1 MVGCPPDMPHH
12 TLRTLAC
19 WLFVFSVVTPLAS
32 VAQETTGTIIG
43 TVTDESGAAL
53 PGVTVVL
60 RLTTTGQTFERV
72 TNTAGAYTAPLLPN
86 GSYDITFS
94 LAGFQQRVVR
104 GVSLSVNDRLVVNA
118 RLAVGGVTEV
128 VEVVGAGSVQPTA
141 ALQTLIGSAQV
152 QELPLNNRNFAQLAT
167 LAPGV
172 SNDLPDEVGVGLTS
186 TMNLSI
192 NGARRNAVNWL
203 VDGVS
208 NVDVG
213 SNITLLSTPTLESI
227 QEFKIITSSYAAE
240 WPRSGGGIINVVTK
254 SGASRFSGSGYEFF
268 RNDALNANSFF
279 RKQAADP
286 AIRDNPPF
294 LRYNNFGYTV
304 GGPLLPSRE
313 KAFFF
318 WSQEWRRI
326 RRAPQQTIANVP
338 NPDWL
343 TNPSSAN
350 YVAPELRDPIAVA
363 LLSAYPAPN
372 LPPLTA
378 DAPGRYQVIAPNINN
393 TRQEV
398 LRLDYDLTDAW
409 RLTGRFTH
417 DLSETREIGG
427 LFFGATVPNVATT
440 DTAVPGVIGALA
452 IRSVLGGNRLNELQY
467 QYSSNNIGTTNP
479 EGTRNKRSDFGI
491 TIPEVF
497 PENANNLIPV
507 IDFGVGSLSLI
518 GANQLIRI
526 QYVNHTITNNFSWQR
541 GNHSLKF
548 GGLTTFEQKNENA
561 ANRSQ
566 GTFGFVATA
575 NGPTSFQSFLTGNAS
590 GACVACSYTESE
602 RDIDVQL
609 RWNRFELYAQDT
621 WRARPNFTVDYGVR
635 YALYPPLTEVNDL
648 LVTFDPRVY
657 SAAAAP
663 PFANATGTLI
673 DRTRG
678 DLLTG
683 IIRAGV
689 NSPYGRGI
697 YEFKKDSIQ
706 PRVGFSWDPQST
718 GHTIVR
724 GAYGI
729 YYDQPLVGIF
739 EQNSFTM
746 PPIVNNVT
754 FTNPRLS
761 NPAAGQTPT
770 TTGNRT
776 IQATSTDFDNPRM
789 MQWNVGVTRR
799 LWTHL
804 LAEASYVGSR
814 GDNLIRPTDINY
826 PQPADV
832 VALQA
837 SIPGAVNPVRPY
849 RSYGEIRVRET
860 TARSRY
866 HGLLTALKYEGGRR
880 GTANINYTLSRNQTD
895 STNDRDA
902 VDIPQNPL
910 NPAADYADARTDRR
924 HIMTASYIYEVPF
937 FSDVHTLLKAALA
950 GWQVA
955 GIVNVNS
962 GQPVSRILVSTN
974 NFRRGSFADRVG
986 DINPGERN
994 VNGTL
999 YWFNPNAFAPP
1010 ADGTFGNSGRAPF
1023 RQPGRHQWDVTLSK
1037 NFHPTGT
1044 MRLQF
1049 RADFINAFNQ
1059 VQWTADPNVS
1069 GLDNTCTVS
1078 VTSCTVANDRFGQIL
1093 NTRAPREI
1101 QLGIKLYW

>member
-1 MVGCPPDMPHH
+1 MRMSRIFMLTAV
-12 TLRTLAC
+12 
-19 WLFVFSVVTPLAS
+19 VVTS
-32 VAQETTGTIIG
+32 VSIPHVLFAQETTGTIIG
-43 TVTDESGAAL
+43 TVTDDSGAVL

-60 RLTTTGQTFERV
+60 RHTGTGQTSERV
-72 TNTAGAYTAPLLPN
+72 TNTEGFYTAPLLPI
-86 GSYDITFS
+86 GTYEATFTLS
-94 LAGFQQRVVR
+94 GFQPRTVR
-104 GVSLSVNDRLVVNA
+104 GIALSVNDRIVIDAKLS
-118 RLAVGGVTEV
+118 VGGLSEVIEVT
-128 VEVVGAGSVQPTA
+128 GTQTVQPTA
-141 ALQTLIGSAQV
+141 ALQTLVGSQQV

-172 SNDLPDEVGVGLTS
+172 SNDLSDEVGVGLTS

-254 SGASRFSGSGYEFF
+254 SGSSDFSGSAYEFF
-268 RNDALNANSFF
+268 RNDALNSNSFF
-279 RKQAADP
+279 RKQATDP
-286 AIRDNPPF
+286 AIRDQAPY
-294 LRYNNFGYTV
+294 LRYNNFGYTF
-304 GGPLLPSRE
+304 GGPMLPSRQQ
-313 KAFFF
+313 AFFF

-326 RRAPQQTIANVP
+326 KRAPQQSIASVP

-343 TNPSSAN
+343 TNPASAH
-350 YVAPELRDPIAVA
+350 YVAPAQRDPIAVS
-363 LLSAYPAPN
+363 LLSAFPAPN

-378 DAPGRYQVIAPNINN
+378 DAPGRYQVLAPNINN

-398 LRLDYDLTDAW
+398 LRVDYDVNDNW

-427 LFFGATVPNVATT
+427 LFFGAVVPNVATT
-440 DTAVPGVIGALA
+440 DTDVPGVVGAFA
-452 IRSVLGGNRLNELQY
+452 ARSVLGSNRLNEIQY
-467 QYSSNNIGTTNP
+467 QYSSNNIRTRNP
-479 EGTRNKRSDFGI
+479 EGTRNKKSDYNV

-507 IDFGVGSLSLI
+507 VDFGTGNLSLL
-518 GANQLIRI
+518 GANQLFRI
-526 QYVNHTITNNFSWQR
+526 QYINHTFTDNFSWQR
-541 GNHSLKF
+541 GNHAMKF
-548 GGLTTFEQKNENA
+548 GGLVTFEQKNENA
-561 ANRSQ
+561 ASRSQ
-566 GTFGFVATA
+566 GTFGFFSTA
-575 NGPTSFQSFLTGNAS
+575 GGPTWFQSFITGNAS
-590 GACVACSYTESE
+590 GACTACTYTEAE

-609 RWNRFELYAQDT
+609 RWNRFEFYAQDT
-621 WRARPNFTVDYGVR
+621 WRARSNFTVDYGVR

-648 LVTFDPRVY
+648 LVTFDPALY
-657 SAAAAP
+657 SDAQAP
-663 PFANATGTLI
+663 AFANPAGTLI
-673 DRTRG
+673 DRTSG
-678 DLLTG
+678 DPLVG
-683 IIRAGV
+683 IIQAGV
-689 NSPYGRGI
+689 NSPYGRSI
-697 YEFKKDSIQ
+697 YEYKKDSIQ
-706 PRVGFSWDPQST
+706 PRIGFSWDPAST
-718 GHTIVR
+718 GDTIVR
-724 GAYGI
+724 AAYGI

-739 EQNSFTM
+739 EQNVFTM

-754 FTNPRLS
+754 FTNPRLN

-770 TTGNRT
+770 TTGVRT
-776 IQATSTDFDNPRM
+776 IQTTSTDFDNPRM

-799 LWTHL
+799 FLTRAT
-804 LAEASYVGSR
+804 AEISYVGSR

-826 PQPADV
+826 PQPAAV

-837 SIPGAVNPVRPY
+837 SVPGAVNPVRPY

-866 HGLLTALKYEGGRR
+866 HGLLTALRYDAGRA
-880 GTANINYTLSRNQTD
+880 GTANVNYTLSRNRTD
-895 STNDRDA
+895 ASNDRDA

-910 NPAADYADARTDRR
+910 DPDADYADARTDRR
-924 HIMTASYIYEVPF
+924 HIVTASYVYEVPF
-937 FSDVHTLLKAALA
+937 FNTAGTWMKAVLG

-955 GIVNVNS
+955 GIVNINS
-962 GQPVSRILVSTN
+962 GQPVPRVQVSTN
-974 NFRRGSFADRVG
+974 NFRRGSFADLVG
-986 DINPGERN
+986 DIQEGERD
-994 VNGTL
+994 VNGTI

-1023 RQPGRHQWDVTLSK
+1023 RQPGRHQWDITLSK
-1037 NFHPTGT
+1037 NFYAGED
-1044 MRLQF
+1044 MRVQL

-1059 VQWTADPNVS
+1059 VQWTGDATAS

-1078 VTSCTVANDRFGQIL
+1078 VTSCTVANDRFGQVL

-1101 QLGIKLYW
+1101 QLGLKFYW